1 MSQADAGMFRLMH
14 DIAECM
20 RDPIDGIQL
29 VVHDNNMRK
38 MCAVLTPTDDA
49 YAGIRLHLSVC
60 IPDNYPTSSPQA
72 GLQISIDTPIP
83 HPNIFGSYIC
93 CSILK
98 GRLVRSWDAREVSGY
113 TPAYPLQTILA
124 QLLSFFTADVVEQE
138 YFSYKTRRERP
149 SPAVLRECVSG
160 FSCSHCGYGPP
171 TGVIRACR
179 SCGAKPR
186 PTPPGASKSGS
197 ASQKCSSCGATRAFE
212 STPKILSFYPIPQTL
227 SPRPKVLSHR
237 PKTPKST
244 GHPAA
249 ISRVS
254 RSTGD
259 RGSSPCV
266 LDRLL
271 PDIWH
276 MIFLH
281 LGSKDV
287 STLAAVYPKILKSVN
302 IDAIVARRN
311 LRCFYLRSDFTES
324 ILGVGV
330 WILHARYSSE
340 FDVLSSFAFSE
351 SEVRE
356 SPWGQDFSHF
366 LPLAINQAHFERAR
380 PGIEAAVMALNW
392 RDASNF
398 DPDLIIP
405 TFARWMNQM
414 VVDLMHEV
422 TETAYGTYI
431 RGGAKP
437 LLHAS
442 DKALTGYCVLMHLL
456 LVLVQTYPQVLPATY
471 ARVNGFL
478 SDPALRHKRRVPD
491 LGELLVCLAL
501 VPNLSWDAVRG
512 PLLNELLTRN
522 VV

>member
-1 MSQADAGMFRLMH
+1 MAQADAGMFRLMH

-60 IPDNYPTSSPQA
+60 IRDNYPASSPQA

-98 GRLVRSWDAREVSGY
+98 GRLVRNWDTGEVSG

-124 QLLSFFTADVVEQE
+124 QLLSFFTADVVDQE
-138 YFSYKTRRERP
+138 TYFFSDANVVARRERP
-149 SPAVLRECVSG
+149 SRAVLRECVSG

-186 PTPPGASKSGS
+186 PTPPGAPKSGS
-197 ASQKCSSCGATRAFE
+197 ASQKCSSCGVTRAFE
-212 STPKILSFYPIPQTL
+212 STPKILSFYPVQQTL

-287 STLAAVYPKILKSVN
+287 STLAAVYPKVLKSVN
-302 IDAIVARRN
+302 LDAIVARRN

-330 WILHARYSSE
+330 QVTPAAGKAI
-340 FDVLSSFAFSE
+340 E

-356 SPWGQDFSHF
+356 SPWGQHFSHF

-380 PGIEAAVMALNW
+380 PGIEAAVMALKG
-392 RDASNF
+392 REASNF
-398 DPDLIIP
+398 DPDLIVP

-422 TETAYGTYI
+422 TETETAYGTNR

-442 DKALTGYCVLMHLL
+442 DKALTGYCALM
-456 LVLVQTYPQVLPATY
+456 
-471 ARVNGFL
+471 
-478 SDPALRHKRRVPD
+478 
-491 LGELLVCLAL
+491 
-501 VPNLSWDAVRG
+501 
-512 PLLNELLTRN
+512 PLLWYLSRYTHKFYQPPTPVSTASSRILSCDTNATSQTWASFWSASHSSQTCRGTSCEVRSLASC
-522 VV
+522 